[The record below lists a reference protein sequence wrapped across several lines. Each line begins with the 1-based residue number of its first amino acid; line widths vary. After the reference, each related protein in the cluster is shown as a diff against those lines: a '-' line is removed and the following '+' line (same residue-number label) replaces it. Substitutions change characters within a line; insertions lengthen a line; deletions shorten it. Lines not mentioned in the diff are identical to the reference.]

1 MLEPEIHRPEL
12 DRLQEHGLHKVEE
25 QWQRDGDD
33 AAGEDGRDIGPFP
46 LAGDEANTLH
56 PPDPPIAGGFV
67 GGGGADGSSE
77 GSDFLSGFVSV
88 AVGGFIFGR
97 SGSSALPKPGPVTQ
111 PGRESANAHSRMKAA
126 SRNLYIPLV
135 LSQRV
140 EMIRHLGAGVHMAS
154 KRQGI
159 T

>member
-12 DRLQEHGLHKVEE
+12 DGLQEHGLHKVEE
-25 QWQRDGDD
+25 QRQRDGDD

-46 LAGDEANTLH
+46 LAGNEANTLH

-97 SGSSALPKPGPVTQ
+97 SGSSALPKPGPVTE
-111 PGRESANAHSRMKAA
+111 PRRGSANAHSTVKAE
-126 SRNLYIPLV
+126 RRKLYIPLG
-135 LSQRV
+135 LYQSG
-140 EMIRHLGAGVHMAS
+140 EN
-154 KRQGI
+154 
-159 T
+159 

>member
-12 DRLQEHGLHKVEE
+12 EGLQERGPHQVEE
-25 QWQRDGDD
+25 QRQPDGDD
-33 AAGEDGRDIGPFP
+33 AAGEDGREIGPFP

-88 AVGGFIFGR
+88 AVGCFICGR

-111 PGRESANAHSRMKAA
+111 PRRGNAKAHSRMKAA
-126 SRNLYIPLV
+126 NRNLYISLV
-135 LSQRV
+135 PSQPV
-140 EMIRHLGAGVHMAS
+140 AMISHFGAA
-154 KRQGI
+154 
-159 T
+159 